1 MHFPYIYYKKTC
13 KFITKKNDDHYNACF
28 VRTCLL
34 HWFHGQYSWSM
45 RMGLLTFLRR
55 MFSKWI
61 SEAVVVQAAE
71 GHVLILRP
79 LSVSWRVQLMILMP
93 LTFSSW
99 LYLPRL
105 PILIPCPGPH
115 VTLSTRRFFIP
126 SPTETQSSPVEINEL
141 MILIPSLLPT
151 WIPSVLG
158 LSAGAMILTSS
169 NVTFFAPMTLM
180 WKCFASKEVMPL
192 IFASVTKSNLMLCS
206 RMPPK
211 HQQKQLIAELSY
223 KI

>member
-1 MHFPYIYYKKTC
+1 M
-13 KFITKKNDDHYNACF
+13 
-28 VRTCLL
+28 
-34 HWFHGQYSWSM
+34 
-45 RMGLLTFLRR
+45 
-55 MFSKWI
+55 
-61 SEAVVVQAAE
+61 QAAE
-71 GHVLILRP
+71 GHVLILSP

-169 NVTFFAPMTLM
+169 NVMFFAPITLM
-180 WKCFASKEVMPL
+180 WKFFASKEVMPL
-192 IFASVTKSNLMLCS
+192 IFALVTKSKRMLCS
-206 RMPPK
+206 TMTPK
-211 HQQKQLIAELSY
+211 HQQTHLNREFILYNMRGFLTMGSFLQLKVLWQLLTLHAAFPSPSKTPPPFNLNPSMLR
-223 KI
+223 KATHFSFPLALPSAFTVP